1 MVESLRRV
9 QDPETKIDNMVV
21 SLKRMGAQVAEEVSS
36 QQASE
41 DEGGLTR
48 EEPVARLSDSQTG
61 STEEGGE
68 QDVWYPYPL

>member
-1 MVESLRRV
+1 MKE
-9 QDPETKIDNMVV
+9 
-21 SLKRMGAQVAEEVSS
+21 
-36 QQASE
+36 QASE